1 MGFMRTNEATNAA
14 AFSKDEERWAAVLR
28 RDRSADG
35 VFYYSVRTTG
45 VYCRPNAPGLAEQH
59 AASVAKACRL
69 IETSGEMPKAYA
81 AVRRAQRVRNEL
93 PKRGAVTEA
102 IYDAG

>member
-1 MGFMRTNEATNAA
+1 MGFMRTNEAMHAA

-28 RDRSADG
+28 RDRS
-35 VFYYSVRTTG
+35 
-45 VYCRPNAPGLAEQH
+45 
-59 AASVAKACRL
+59 
-69 IETSGEMPKAYA
+69 
-81 AVRRAQRVRNEL
+81 AQRVRNEL